1 MYHIPRVIQQ
11 IFSTERILSA
21 VVIVE
26 NDTALT
32 LKEFSCTIYS
42 KCEEIYEESLET
54 QVEGRTGLICIGKKM
69 GCCSGGLGQ
78 VMPAPGP
85 EGNGTTAF

>member
-1 MYHIPRVIQQ
+1 MYHILRVIQQ
-11 IFSTERILSA
+11 IFSTEHILSA

-54 QVEGRTGLICIGKKM
+54 
-69 GCCSGGLGQ
+69 
-78 VMPAPGP
+78 
-85 EGNGTTAF
+85 